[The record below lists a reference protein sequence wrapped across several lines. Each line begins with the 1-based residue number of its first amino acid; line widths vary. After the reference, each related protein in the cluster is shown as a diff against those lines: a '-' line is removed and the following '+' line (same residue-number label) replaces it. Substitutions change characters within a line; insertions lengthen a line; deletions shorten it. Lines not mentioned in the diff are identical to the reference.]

1 MKVSCLQENLSKG
14 LSLVSR
20 AVASRSTLPVLG
32 NILLATDNGRLRLS
46 ATNLELGITCWI
58 GAKIEEDGSIT
69 VPAKTFVDLVN
80 TLPQDKVELDLNV
93 RTQTLNLVCGRTQA
107 HLKGIDAQE
116 FPLIPCADLD
126 NSLELNV
133 EDFKEMINQVT
144 FAAATDEARPILTGV
159 LARIDGGLLKL
170 EAADG
175 FRLAVR
181 TAHLS
186 SPADNPVTAVI
197 PARALA
203 ELARVITA
211 DEPVY
216 MSLPPGRGQVI
227 FHHGHVELVSQLIE
241 GNFPDLTAVIPKNY
255 TTRTVLPTEEFRK
268 ACRTSDIFA
277 REAAHTA
284 RLKIKPGNEL
294 TPGHVSISATSAETG
309 DNVAEID
316 ATVDGVPVEIAF
328 NVKYLVDVLNVIT
341 TPNVALETS
350 TATSPGIIR
359 PVAPED
365 NYLYVC
371 MPMHIG
377 K

>member
-1 MKVSCLQENLSKG
+1 MKVSCLQENLAKG

-20 AVASRSTLPVLG
+20 AVAARSTLPVLG

-46 ATNLELGITCWI
+46 ATNLELGITCWV

-159 LARIDGGLLKL
+159 LAKIDGGLLRL

-181 TAHLS
+181 TASLS
-186 SPADNPVTAVI
+186 APAETPVTAVI

-203 ELARVITA
+203 ELARVVGS

-227 FHHGHVELVSQLIE
+227 FHHGNVELVSQLIE
-241 GNFPDLTAVIPKNY
+241 GNFPDLSAVIPKNY

-284 RLKIKPGNEL
+284 RLKIKPGTEL

-309 DNVAEID
+309 DNVAELD
-316 ATVDGVPVEIAF
+316 ATVDGVPIEIAF
-328 NVKYLVDVLNVIT
+328 NVKYLVDVLNVIS

-359 PVAPED
+359 PVGRD
-365 NYLYVC
+365 DFLYVA
-371 MPMHIG
+371 MPMHLG

>member
-1 MKVSCLQENLSKG
+1 MKVSCLQESLWKG

-20 AVASRSTLPVLG
+20 GVAARSTLPGLG

-46 ATNLELGITCWI
+46 ATNLELGITCWV

-80 TLPQDKVELDLNV
+80 TLPQDKVELELNV

-159 LARIDGGLLKL
+159 LAKIDGASLKL
-170 EAADG
+170 DAAGG

-181 TAHLS
+181 TANLS
-186 SPADNPVTAVI
+186 SPASAPVTAVI

-203 ELARVITA
+203 DLARVIGTE
-211 DEPVY
+211 EPVY
-216 MSLPPGRGQVI
+216 MSLP
-227 FHHGHVELVSQLIE
+227 
-241 GNFPDLTAVIPKNY
+241 
-255 TTRTVLPTEEFRK
+255 
-268 ACRTSDIFA
+268 
-277 REAAHTA
+277 
-284 RLKIKPGNEL
+284 
-294 TPGHVSISATSAETG
+294 
-309 DNVAEID
+309 
-316 ATVDGVPVEIAF
+316 
-328 NVKYLVDVLNVIT
+328 
-341 TPNVALETS
+341 
-350 TATSPGIIR
+350 
-359 PVAPED
+359 
-365 NYLYVC
+365 
-371 MPMHIG
+371 
-377 K
+377 